1 MGLKYTA
8 MCYDAYF
15 QSFCKVIFNYQYVK
29 NRTEITAAIIVWLYE
44 HSAGVVSVVVSL
56 IHDAQEIAILT
67 GKEVLNLE
75 TLNTAYEQRMSM
87 LHGYIQPSI
96 KKGKSTTN
104 PKLNKNVIPDGENE
118 IENKTSISSLVEK
131 SKSEGTD
138 IVKLLREHMSIE
150 EVLL

>member
-1 MGLKYTA
+1 M
-8 MCYDAYF
+8 
-15 QSFCKVIFNYQYVK
+15 
-29 NRTEITAAIIVWLYE
+29 
-44 HSAGVVSVVVSL
+44 
-56 IHDAQEIAILT
+56 T

-75 TLNTAYEQRMSM
+75 TLNMAYEQRMSM

-104 PKLNKNVIPDGENE
+104 TKANKNVIPDRENE
-118 IENKTSISSLVEK
+118 IENKISISSLVEK

-138 IVKLLREHMSIE
+138 IVRLLREHMSIE

>member
-1 MGLKYTA
+1 
-8 MCYDAYF
+8 
-15 QSFCKVIFNYQYVK
+15 
-29 NRTEITAAIIVWLYE
+29 
-44 HSAGVVSVVVSL
+44 
-56 IHDAQEIAILT
+56 LT

-75 TLNTAYEQRMSM
+75 TLNMAYEQRMSM

-104 PKLNKNVIPDGENE
+104 TKTNKNVIPDRENE
-118 IENKTSISSLVEK
+118 IENKISISSLVEK

-138 IVKLLREHMSIE
+138 IVRLLREHMSIE

>member
-1 MGLKYTA
+1 M
-8 MCYDAYF
+8 
-15 QSFCKVIFNYQYVK
+15 
-29 NRTEITAAIIVWLYE
+29 
-44 HSAGVVSVVVSL
+44 
-56 IHDAQEIAILT
+56 T

-75 TLNTAYEQRMSM
+75 TLNMAYEQRMSM

-104 PKLNKNVIPDGENE
+104 TKINKNVIPDGENE
-118 IENKTSISSLVEK
+118 IENKISISSLVKK

-138 IVKLLREHMSIE
+138 IVRLLREHMSIE